1 MRKVKM
7 ASITNSREVSRLKRK
22 KRIRKKLSG
31 VPERPRLTV
40 FRSDKHIYAQIIDD
54 TIGSTLAAASTLSPE
69 YKELDPSKGKLGA
82 AKRVGELIARIAKDK
97 SINKVVFD
105 RNGFIYHGRVQALA
119 DAARQ
124 AGLDF

>member
-1 MRKVKM
+1 MREAKM
-7 ASITNSREVSRLKRK
+7 GSKINTREASRMRRK

-31 VPERPRLTV
+31 SSERPRLTV

-54 TIGSTLAAASTLSPE
+54 TFGTTLATVSTLSPE
-69 YKELDPSKGKLGA
+69 YKQLDPLKGKIEA
-82 AKRVGELIARIAKDK
+82 AKRVGELIAQKAKHQG
-97 SINKVVFD
+97 IGKVVFD
-105 RNGFIYHGRVQALA
+105 RSGYIYHGRVRALA

>member
-1 MRKVKM
+1 MP
-7 ASITNSREVSRLKRK
+7 STTNPREISRVKRK

-31 VPERPRLTV
+31 GPERPRLTV

-54 TIGSTLAAASTLSPE
+54 TVGSTLVAASTLSPE
-69 YKELDPSKGKLGA
+69 YKQLSPSKGKLAA
-82 AKRVGELIARIAKDK
+82 AKKVGELIAQIARDK
-97 SINKVVFD
+97 GITKVVFD
-105 RNGFIYHGRVQALA
+105 RNGYIYHGRVQALA

>member
-1 MRKVKM
+1 M
-7 ASITNSREVSRLKRK
+7 ASKTNPRQVSRSRRK
-22 KRIRKKLSG
+22 KRIRKTLSG
-31 VPERPRLTV
+31 TQERPRLSV

-54 TIGSTLAAASTLSPE
+54 TTGLALAASSTLSPE
-69 YKELDPSKGKLGA
+69 FRNMAPPKGKVDA
-82 AKRVGELIARIAKDK
+82 AKKVGELIAQKAKEK
-97 SINKVVFD
+97 GISKVVFD